1 MIQIDSIGFGLT
13 QKQFQLI
20 EDAISSFSDIEKV
33 IIFGSRV
40 TGKFR
45 ASSDIDLA
53 VFGKNLNGTLINRL
67 ASALD
72 DLPLPFMFDVLNYDT
87 IQNRN
92 LKDKINSQGKLFF
105 ERQLNSVL

>member
-1 MIQIDSIGFGLT
+1 MIQIDSTIFGLT
-13 QKQFQLI
+13 RKQFQLI
-20 EDAISSFSDIEKV
+20 EDAISSFSIIEKV
-33 IIFGSRV
+33 IIFGSRA

-53 VFGKNLNGTLINRL
+53 VFGKNLNRTLINRL

-72 DLPLPFMFDVLNYDT
+72 DLPLPYMFDVLNYDT

-92 LKDKINSQGKLFF
+92 LKDKVNSQGRLFF
-105 ERQLNSVL
+105 ERQLNTVL

>member
-1 MIQIDSIGFGLT
+1 MIQIDSTIFGLT

-33 IIFGSRV
+33 IIFGSRA

-45 ASSDIDLA
+45 VTSDIDLA
-53 VFGKNLNGTLINRL
+53 VFGKNLNNTLINRL
-67 ASALD
+67 ASGLD
-72 DLPLPFMFDVLNYDT
+72 DLPLPFTFDVLNYDA

-92 LKDKINSQGKLFF
+92 LKDKICLQGKLFF
-105 ERQLNSVL
+105 ERQLNTVL